1 MNHSAASCVEAQLL
15 QDPSGVYARMDG
27 ASRALYRAHVRRI
40 AASSRRTEALVARCA
55 VACACAGLEGP
66 ARHVG
71 FYLLDAGERALLR
84 RLHALTPVARLR
96 LLMRAHI
103 TPAVSGVAC
112 TAMLF
117 ALFALTR
124 PPVVSLAPALLVCMA
139 VARRALSARP
149 VAPLPRLR
157 PDALSGRVLVAVYA
171 SPRNPEE
178 ARAAV
183 LRLAAMQRANDGA
196 SFLLLID
203 LPDGDAAQS
212 IDDADILRA
221 CREGARTNGLLCLSR
236 TRVWDE
242 AQRRFL
248 CPGHGPGAVQALH
261 RLLLGGANAFTEALP
276 DGLAGSFAYLV
287 SLRDGT
293 VLPPGAAL
301 RLAGALDH
309 PLVRARH
316 AFLQLCPVPC
326 ARSVRSNLRA
336 TLDPPDGARGLVVE
350 GIRAVGVDESPADVR
365 KAPHASDITAFS
377 DGPNALDAY
386 LSALRGRVAPAA
398 QLALALLGAGFGHVP
413 SLLWALLPALIAPP
427 AGLRTICARV
437 ALLPRE
443 ALCRLRAF
451 GHGKAARGT
460 AVFSALCGLS
470 LLLLGAAGIR
480 ALFLAL
486 PLGLSWLSV
495 APLRR
500 WLEAPHRALIPL
512 DPKERAQLADCAA
525 RAFSILRRTDGSLPA
540 RPGDA
545 GLYLLACAAARPLG
559 LLEPDEMA
567 ERMEKALEQLER
579 LPAWRGL
586 PYAPDGLRIDSL
598 DMGLLAASL
607 LCCAEAVARD
617 EQLIDPGFRPLA
629 GRMEAFVHGMD
640 LAALYDPSRDLFF
653 ASVSPGVPARGAH
666 IGLLLG
672 QARLLSFVAIATG
685 RVPPRHWLR
694 LNRSIPSA
702 CSCALLPTLLLRMP
716 PGTLLH
722 EGCFQAVSK
731 RIADT
736 GSVGVRLSALA
747 LCVRPHAATAELAR
761 LQALG
766 RLDTGSDAVGTATA
780 ACVLCAVCNALT
792 GGELIRL
799 FHARPEIEGF
809 SPLLEEPLRPD
820 RTSASPGNRRRAV
833 PASNR

>member
-221 CREGARTNGLLCLSR
+221 CREGAQANGLLCLSR
-236 TRVWDE
+236 ARAWDE
-242 AQRRFL
+242 ARRRFV
-248 CPGHGPGAVQALH
+248 CPGHGPGAFEALC
-261 RLLLGGANAFTEALP
+261 RLLRGGESAFTETP
-276 DGLAGSFAYLV
+276 PEQLAGGFAYLIT
-287 SLRDGT
+287 LRDGDM
-293 VLPPGAAL
+293 LPPGAAL
-301 RLAGALDH
+301 RLAGALAH
-309 PLVRARH
+309 PLVRHPLLR
-316 AFLQLCPVPC
+316 LCTVPS

-336 TLDPPDGARGLVVE
+336 VLDPPNGARGVAVE
-350 GIRAVGVDESPADVR
+350 CVRLIHADSTQDPHSAPPALGVPVL
-365 KAPHASDITAFS
+365 S
-377 DGPNALDAY
+377 DGPNELAAY
-386 LSALRGRVAPAA
+386 LSGLRAEIGPAA
-398 QLALALLGAGFGHVP
+398 QVALALLGAGLGHAP
-413 SLLWALLPALIAPP
+413 SLVLALLPALIAPP
-427 AGLRTICARV
+427 AGLRTVLARI

-443 ALCRLRAF
+443 ALGRLRAF
-451 GHGKAARGT
+451 GRGHAARGG
-460 AVFSALCGLS
+460 AVLSVCCGAG
-470 LLLLGAAGIR
+470 LLLGGAAGVR
-480 ALFLAL
+480 AFFLAL
-486 PLGLSWLSV
+486 PLGLSWLS
-495 APLRR
+495 AGPLRR
-500 WLEAPHRALIPL
+500 WLEAPYRALVPL
-512 DPKERAQLADCAA
+512 SAQERAQLTECAGRVFA
-525 RAFSILRRTDGSLPA
+525 RLEDPPSCPR
-540 RPGDA
+540 DA
-545 GLYLLACAAARPLG
+545 GLYLLACAAARHLG
-559 LLEPDEMA
+559 LLEPDGMA
-567 ERMEKALEQLER
+567 SRMEKALEQLER
-579 LPAWRGL
+579 LPARRGL
-586 PYAPDGLRIDSL
+586 PRAPDGACAGSL
-598 DMGLLAASL
+598 DMGLLAACL
-607 LCCAEAVARD
+607 LCCAEAVAQD
-617 EQLIDPGFRPLA
+617 APLLDPGFRPLT
-629 GRMEAFVHGMD
+629 GRMEALVRRMD
-640 LAALYDPSRDLFF
+640 LAVLYDPVRELFF
-653 ASVSPGVPARGAH
+653 ASASPEGPARGAH
-666 IGLLLG
+666 VGLLSG
-672 QARLLSFVAIATG
+672 QARLLGFVAIATG
-685 RVPPRHWLR
+685 RVPPRHWLH
-694 LNRSIPSA
+694 LNRSVCATPA
-702 CSCALLPTLLLRMP
+702 CTLLPALFLRLT

-722 EGCFQAVSK
+722 ERCLQAVSA
-731 RIADT
+731 RIAST
-736 GSVGVRLSALA
+736 GSAGGGSVRDAALA

-761 LQALG
+761 LQAFG
-766 RLDTGSDAVGTATA
+766 HLDAIRAGDAAIT
-780 ACVLCAVCNALT
+780 LCALCNALT
-792 GGELIRL
+792 DGTLVRL
-799 FHARPEIEGF
+799 FHARPEVEGF
-809 SPLLEEPLRPD
+809 STLLEEPVTAG
-820 RTSASPGNRRRAV
+820 RTSASRGSRRWAAV
-833 PASNR
+833 ASNR